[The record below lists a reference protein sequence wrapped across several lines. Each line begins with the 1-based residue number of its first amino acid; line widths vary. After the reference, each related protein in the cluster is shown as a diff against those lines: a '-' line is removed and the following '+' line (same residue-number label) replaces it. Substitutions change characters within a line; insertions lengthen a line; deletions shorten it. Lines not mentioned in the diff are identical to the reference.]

1 MSDLLMISLLDK
13 DMICSLLVTF
23 PTSFFYK
30 HMPPAKVKF
39 FISIALLLMM
49 NAKKYLPLVRFASSF
64 SLKNVML

>member
-30 HMPPAKVKF
+30 HMPPIKVKF
-39 FISIALLLMM
+39 YFNRAVVDDEC
-49 NAKKYLPLVRFASSF
+49 LPLVRFASSF
-64 SLKNVML
+64 SLTNVML